1 MYDLD
6 YGYGS
11 IDAVAKTSV
20 ATLVW
25 GILSVVIAIVG
36 GLLVYF
42 LFIKKDCK
50 TNNKFVKWLKEALE
64 FEVMFGETI
73 LKVLYLIST
82 IYVILLSFSFI
93 GTSFFVFLSMLLFG
107 PIAIR
112 LIFEQLL
119 MFIMVWKNTS
129 EIAKNI
135 KK

>member
-6 YGYGS
+6 YGYSG
-11 IDAVAKTSV
+11 IDAASKTSIG
-20 ATLVW
+20 AIVW

-50 TNNKFVKWLKEALE
+50 TNNTFVKWLKEALE
-64 FEVMFGETI
+64 FKVMFVEII
-73 LKVLYLIST
+73 LKVVYLIAT

>member
-6 YGYGS
+6 YGYGGL
-11 IDAVAKTSV
+11 DTVAKTSV

-25 GILSVVIAIVG
+25 SILSIIIAIVG
-36 GLLVYF
+36 GILVYL
-42 LFIKKDCK
+42 LFIKKDVK
-50 TNNKFVKWLKEALE
+50 TDNKFVKSLKEVLE
-64 FEVMFGETI
+64 FKVMFVETI

-82 IYVILLSFSFI
+82 IYVMLLSFSFI
-93 GTSFFVFLSMLLFG
+93 GINFFVFLILLLLG
-107 PIAIR
+107 PVVVR

-129 EIAKNI
+129 EIAKST

>member
-1 MYDLD
+1 M
-6 YGYGS
+6 
-11 IDAVAKTSV
+11 
-20 ATLVW
+20 
-25 GILSVVIAIVG
+25 
-36 GLLVYF
+36 
-42 LFIKKDCK
+42 
-50 TNNKFVKWLKEALE
+50 FVEI
-64 FEVMFGETI
+64 I
-73 LKVLYLIST
+73 LKVVYLIAT

-119 MFIMVWKNTS
+119 MFIMIWKNTS

>member
-6 YGYGS
+6 YGYSG
-11 IDAVAKTSV
+11 IDAVSKTSIG
-20 ATLVW
+20 AIVW

-50 TNNKFVKWLKEALE
+50 TNNKFVKWLKEVLQ
-64 FEVMFGETI
+64 FKVMFVEII
-73 LKVLYLIST
+73 LKVVYLIAT

-129 EIAKNI
+129 EIAKNT

>member
-6 YGYGS
+6 YGYGG
-11 IDAVAKTSV
+11 IDAVSKTSIG
-20 ATLVW
+20 AIVW

-36 GLLVYF
+36 GLLVYL
-42 LFIKKDCK
+42 LFIKKDVK
-50 TNNKFVKWLKEALE
+50 TDNKFVKALKEALE
-64 FEVMFGETI
+64 FKVMFVETI

-129 EIAKNI
+129 EIAKNT

>member
-6 YGYGS
+6 YGYGGL
-11 IDAVAKTSV
+11 DTVAKTSV
-20 ATLVW
+20 AALVW
-25 GILSVVIAIVG
+25 SILSVVIAIAG
-36 GLLVYF
+36 GILVYL
-42 LFIKKDCK
+42 LFIKKDVK
-50 TNNKFVKWLKEALE
+50 TDNKFVKALKEALE
-64 FEVMFGETI
+64 FKVMFVETI

-93 GTSFFVFLSMLLFG
+93 GINFFVFLMLLILG
-107 PIAIR
+107 PVVIR

-129 EIAKNI
+129 EIAKNT

>member
-6 YGYGS
+6 YGYGGL
-11 IDAVAKTSV
+11 DTVAKTSV
-20 ATLVW
+20 AALVW
-25 GILSVVIAIVG
+25 SILSVVIAIIG
-36 GLLVYF
+36 GILVYL
-42 LFIKKDCK
+42 LFIKKDVK
-50 TNNKFVKWLKEALE
+50 TDNKFVKALKEALE
-64 FEVMFGETI
+64 FKVMFVETI

-129 EIAKNI
+129 EIAKNT